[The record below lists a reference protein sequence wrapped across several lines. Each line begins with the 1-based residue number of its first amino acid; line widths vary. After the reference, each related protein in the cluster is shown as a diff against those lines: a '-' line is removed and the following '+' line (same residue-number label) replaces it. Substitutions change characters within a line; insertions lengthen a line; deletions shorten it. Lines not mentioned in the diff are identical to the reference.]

1 MYEVINYTYTYSNM
15 PVLTI
20 SESIYTRL
28 QAIAI
33 PLEDTPI
40 SVIERLL
47 GEHESQKETHISSR
61 DKASFICLNPHQH
74 DALKHT
80 RVTKAIIN
88 SVQVATPNWNKIT
101 NLAHEIAVEIHGLS
115 PQLLYGTSLSN
126 TDRRN
131 ISERGFKYLE
141 KAGISVQQTE
151 ANLAW
156 RNAFHLFK
164 KLDIP
169 VDVHFEWH
177 DKKEAA
183 YPGKKGRL
191 TWGNN

>member
-1 MYEVINYTYTYSNM
+1 M
-15 PVLTI
+15 PVLNI

-47 GEHESQKETHISSR
+47 GEHEYQKDNHISSR
-61 DKASFICLNPHQH
+61 EASFICLNPRQP
-74 DALKHT
+74 ASLTHT

-88 SVQVATPNWNKIT
+88 SVQLTKPDWNKIT

-115 PQLLYGTSLSN
+115 PELLHRTSLSN

-141 KAGISVQQTE
+141 KARISVQGIN

-156 RNAFHLFK
+156 RNAFHLFE

-169 VDVHFEWH
+169 VDIHFEWY

-191 TWGNN
+191 TWVNN

>member
-1 MYEVINYTYTYSNM
+1 M
-15 PVLTI
+15 PVLNI

-47 GEHESQKETHISSR
+47 GEHESQKENHISSR
-61 DKASFICLNPHQH
+61 GEASAFLICLNPHQH
-74 DALKHT
+74 DSLKHT

-88 SVQVATPNWNKIT
+88 SVELTKPNWNKIT
-101 NLAHEIAVEIHGLS
+101 NLAHEIAVEIHGVS
-115 PQLLYGTSLSN
+115 PELLHKTSLSN

-131 ISERGFKYLE
+131 ISERGFKHLE
-141 KAGISVQQTE
+141 KAGISVQQIE

-156 RNAFHLFK
+156 RNAFHLFE

-177 DKKEAA
+177 DKQEAA

-191 TWGNN
+191 TWVSN

>member
-1 MYEVINYTYTYSNM
+1 M

-47 GEHESQKETHISSR
+47 GKYESQKENHVSLIDESSL
-61 DKASFICLNPHQH
+61 ICLNPHEH
-74 DALKHT
+74 ESLKHT
-80 RVTKAIIN
+80 KVTKAIIN
-88 SVQVATPNWNKIT
+88 SVQLTKPNWNKIT
-101 NLAHEIAVEIHGLS
+101 NLAHEIAVEIHGVS
-115 PQLLYGTSLSN
+115 PKILHETSLSN
-126 TDRRN
+126 TDKRN

-169 VDVHFEWH
+169 VEVHFEWH
-177 DKKEAA
+177 DKQQAA
-183 YPGKKGRL
+183 NPGKKGRL
-191 TWGNN
+191 TWVCN